1 MEGVGYI
8 RLGGHRMWPWS
19 SEVDGPRPWGRPGSE
34 RSGRGGTGLRPMR
47 MVSCNAESAGGQPQA
62 CISHRNLSANN
73 KSPGTCAK
81 RAVTRALPAYWEK
94 TQLNCFLDP
103 GDKRQESRST
113 APLQRASLPGTSLV
127 QAGILETRTIV
138 GPRPC
143 LGEKYHSIVPMYV
156 VSLSLV
162 SSPHADRT
170 GWGPFGPGGW
180 ERAEREEAEAIR
192 PLEMALGG

>member
-1 MEGVGYI
+1 MAMVI
-8 RLGGHRMWPWS
+8 
-19 SEVDGPRPWGRPGSE
+19 
-34 RSGRGGTGLRPMR
+34 RSGRPPTLGETGLRKKRERRDRAPSNEDGKLQCRVCRWATTGMHIT
-47 MVSCNAESAGGQPQA
+47 SE
-62 CISHRNLSANN
+62 LSANN